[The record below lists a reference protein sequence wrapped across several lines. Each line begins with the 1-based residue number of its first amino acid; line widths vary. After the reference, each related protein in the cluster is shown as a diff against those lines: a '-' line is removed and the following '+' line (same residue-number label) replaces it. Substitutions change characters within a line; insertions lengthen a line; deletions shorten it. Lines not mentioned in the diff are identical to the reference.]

1 MDHYLFA
8 ASIDKNS
15 GYRIVK
21 EFASMQVGAAR
32 DIESNAAFESAYQYL
47 VPLYLYEINVKAMCV
62 GESEKV
68 EEDKVEMDVHGGEEF
83 AYIVTHA
90 SNSLPIAIPN
100 DYSFPARSRTYFK
113 PSIIKEGIYLNPTL
127 DPEVIFNKVK
137 EPYTE
142 KAASEARTA
151 CGSSYRLVDNSR
163 YVGIAHY
170 PFWLVKY
177 RYRDRVYTSIVDA
190 ADDTVVYLEYPIDPV
205 SRLKGLAG
213 GVAAMAVAA
222 IVGGLITMTL
232 ANSTIYGV
240 IGGALAS
247 APALAVA
254 LQKLLRSRAVY
265 RYKLSE
271 EAVFAPVR

>member
-1 MDHYLFA
+1 
-8 ASIDKNS
+8 
-15 GYRIVK
+15 
-21 EFASMQVGAAR
+21 MQVGAAR
-32 DIESNAAFESAYQYL
+32 DIESNASFESAYQYL
-47 VPLYLYEINVKAMCV
+47 VPLYLYEINVKAMCI

-113 PSIIKEGIYLNPTL
+113 PSIIKEGVYLNPTL
-127 DPEVIFNKVK
+127 DPQTIFNKVK
-137 EPYTE
+137 EPYIR
-142 KAASEARTA
+142 KAASEATTA

-163 YVGIAHY
+163 YAGIAHY

-177 RYRDRVYTSIVDA
+177 RYRDKVYTAVVDA
-190 ADDTVVYLEYPIDPV
+190 ADGTVVYLEYPMDSV

-213 GVAAMAVAA
+213 GVATMAVAA
-222 IVGGLITMTL
+222 IVGGLITMAL
-232 ANSTIYGV
+232 ANSIMYGV

-247 APALAVA
+247 TPALAVA
-254 LQKLLRSRAVY
+254 LQKLLRSRGI
-265 RYKLSE
+265 YKYKPSE